1 MIPLLVLAALGGLMQ
16 AARSFAPGTFQA
28 GGTELAFGFLLLTAY
43 FTGKLVSRVGLPKL
57 TGYIGSGIIV
67 GPYVLELV
75 DKNMTG
81 QLKLVSGI
89 TTAILALTAGA
100 ELNLKKIRPMMAVI
114 RRVTVFAVFGT
125 MAALTLTLLAIRP
138 LVPFLDT
145 LPLAHAAVVA
155 MTLAVALSAQ
165 SPAVVMA
172 MIGETRADGVLT
184 KVMLALVIVAD
195 LAVIIMYGVASS
207 IATAV
212 IGGDVNVGAA
222 IGRIAWEI
230 FGSLG
235 VGIFVGAI
243 LGLFIQHVGRG
254 VGLFAVMLCFVLA
267 EVGIAVHLDPLV
279 IALAAGIWLE
289 NVSKADAHKLL
300 DGFEAASLP
309 VYLVFFALAGA
320 KLDLSA
326 LAAVAAPVAIIV
338 VVRASSFYAG
348 SRVGTRGPGVDPTVR
363 RLAWIGLVPQAGLA
377 LALAELVR
385 RAFPAFGDQA
395 FALVLGVVATNE
407 LTAPIALRIALLR
420 SGEAGKRPGP
430 ATGGH

>member
-125 MAALTLTLLAIRP
+125 MAALTLTLIAIRP

-222 IGRIAWEI
+222 IGRIAWEM

-243 LGLFIQHVGRG
+243 LGRSSSTSV
-254 VGLFAVMLCFVLA
+254 
-267 EVGIAVHLDPLV
+267 
-279 IALAAGIWLE
+279 
-289 NVSKADAHKLL
+289 
-300 DGFEAASLP
+300 AAS
-309 VYLVFFALAGA
+309 AC
-320 KLDLSA
+320 
-326 LAAVAAPVAIIV
+326 
-338 VVRASSFYAG
+338 
-348 SRVGTRGPGVDPTVR
+348 SR
-363 RLAWIGLVPQAGLA
+363 
-377 LALAELVR
+377 
-385 RAFPAFGDQA
+385 
-395 FALVLGVVATNE
+395 
-407 LTAPIALRIALLR
+407 
-420 SGEAGKRPGP
+420 
-430 ATGGH
+430 